1 MARRKRAPALF
12 DVIAP
17 RDKASPRALGKPSN
31 WLVARL
37 TGTGAASASVS
48 QLSAPPPSAPRM
60 PATKASSKSLDV
72 KIDRDRQLVK
82 FRLNYTTAI
91 TIGFA
96 VLTVVFLAYL
106 LGKSRT
112 NNTHPETSP
121 STPELVSGPPSP
133 HVLDVGRSSSQNPAP
148 RTETRPTPPVN
159 AQSSLDRVVGRQY
172 VVIQSYRDLET
183 ANAAKDFLSRNSV
196 PCTVEKGL
204 KEWADS
210 SWYVVVGLQ
219 GFDRTGSNPEFEN
232 HITNLRK
239 LGTQF
244 ARDSKYK
251 EFQPTSYRW
260 RG

>member
-1 MARRKRAPALF
+1 
-12 DVIAP
+12 
-17 RDKASPRALGKPSN
+17 
-31 WLVARL
+31 
-37 TGTGAASASVS
+37 
-48 QLSAPPPSAPRM
+48 
-60 PATKASSKSLDV
+60 
-72 KIDRDRQLVK
+72 
-82 FRLNYTTAI
+82 
-91 TIGFA
+91 
-96 VLTVVFLAYL
+96 VFLAYL
-106 LGKSRT
+106 AGKSRS
-112 NNTHPETSP
+112 NDAPPQTSP
-121 STPELVSGPPSP
+121 STPELVAGPANPQ
-133 HVLDVGRSSSQNPAP
+133 VLDVSRSSTPNAPAQP
-148 RTETRPTPPVN
+148 ETRATPPVK

-183 ANAAKDFLSRNSV
+183 ANAAKDFLSKNGM

-219 GFDRTGSNPEFEN
+219 GFDRTGSNPEYEK